1 MLSYDGLDL
10 NVVTYGP
17 QEAPVTVFLAH
28 CWTVNQEVWR
38 YQVRALMKEFGHGIR
53 VVAWDHRG
61 HGLSEASPRRECTV
75 ANLGTDMGEII
86 DTFAPTGK
94 VVLAGPSIGGMTI
107 MALAEQRPDIFERVV
122 GVLLTNTSAGEL
134 NTVTLGF
141 PEVGPLVRSAIPYVL
156 DFRSL
161 TLTKRARRRMPF
173 FERVIMSGLVFGDFP
188 RLTDVGLAV
197 GALINTPRHSVVG
210 FYNDLMHHHRFKA
223 LKVLNGI
230 PTLVVVGT
238 KDRLTPPRMAHK
250 IAAQIE
256 GAKLIKAP
264 QGGHML
270 PLERDELISGLLI
283 RLIRPHTVTE
293 LKPVP
298 EPVGASSSA

>member
-1 MLSYDGLDL
+1 
-10 NVVTYGP
+10 
-17 QEAPVTVFLAH
+17 
-28 CWTVNQEVWR
+28 
-38 YQVRALMKEFGHGIR
+38 
-53 VVAWDHRG
+53 
-61 HGLSEASPRRECTV
+61 
-75 ANLGTDMGEII
+75 
-86 DTFAPTGK
+86 
-94 VVLAGPSIGGMTI
+94 
-107 MALAEQRPDIFERVV
+107 
-122 GVLLTNTSAGEL
+122 SAGEL

-141 PEVGPLVRSAIPYVL
+141 PEVGPIVRAAIPYLL

-173 FERVIMSGLVFGDFP
+173 FERVIMSGLVFGDLP
-188 RLTDVGLAV
+188 RLTDVGLSV

-223 LKVLNGI
+223 LKVLDDI
-230 PTLVVVGT
+230 PTMVVVGT

-250 IAAQIE
+250 IAERIK

-283 RLIRPHTVTE
+283 RLTRPHVAAE
-293 LKPVP
+293 LKAVAD
-298 EPVGASSSA
+298 PVGATGPA

>member
-1 MLSYDGLDL
+1 
-10 NVVTYGP
+10 
-17 QEAPVTVFLAH
+17 
-28 CWTVNQEVWR
+28 
-38 YQVRALMKEFGHGIR
+38 
-53 VVAWDHRG
+53 
-61 HGLSEASPRRECTV
+61 
-75 ANLGTDMGEII
+75 
-86 DTFAPTGK
+86 
-94 VVLAGPSIGGMTI
+94 
-107 MALAEQRPDIFERVV
+107 
-122 GVLLTNTSAGEL
+122 
-134 NTVTLGF
+134 
-141 PEVGPLVRSAIPYVL
+141 
-156 DFRSL
+156 
-161 TLTKRARRRMPF
+161 
-173 FERVIMSGLVFGDFP
+173 
-188 RLTDVGLAV
+188 
-197 GALINTPRHSVVG
+197 
-210 FYNDLMHHHRFKA
+210 MHHHRFKA

-238 KDRLTPPRMAHK
+238 KDRITPPRMAHK

>member
-1 MLSYDGLDL
+1 MLSHDGLDL
-10 NVVTYGP
+10 NVAIYGP
-17 QEAPVTVFLAH
+17 EDAPITVALAH

-38 YQVRALMKEFGHGIR
+38 YQVRALLKEFGHRIR
-53 VVAWDHRG
+53 IIAWDHRG
-61 HGLSEASPRRECTV
+61 HGLSEHAPRDTCTV
-75 ANLGTDMGEII
+75 ANLGTDMAEVI
-86 DTFAPTGK
+86 DTFAPNGK
-94 VVLAGPSIGGMTI
+94 LILAGHSIGGMTI
-107 MALAEQRPDIFERVV
+107 MALAEQRPDIFQRTV

-141 PEVGPLVRSAIPYVL
+141 PEVGPIVRAAIPYL
-156 DFRSL
+156 LEFRSL

-173 FERVIMSGLVFGDFP
+173 FERVIMSGLVFGDLP
-188 RLTDVGLAV
+188 RLTDVGLSV

-250 IAAQIE
+250 IAAHIE

-283 RLIRPHTVTE
+283 RLARPHLAAE
-293 LKPVP
+293 LKAVP
-298 EPVGASSSA
+298 TPAGVSGSA